1 MRGLRTDVSTLPSI
15 SPSSLC
21 LHPLSSICLFA
32 SGMLAQDSGQQLRGS
47 TDVTANTM
55 AEATSS
61 SPATS
66 TPCSIMS
73 LLQERERCIASP
85 STGSEVIGWGKS
97 TMKPA
102 FGIFP
107 SLEAAAQSPKTTHAS
122 DGLPQVSPTTS
133 TLKILEQMVAEEE
146 KELVLSTTSGTI
158 VLLPDHQQ
166 KPRSLPLDV
175 AIISP
180 NDVRSRDAD
189 STATTGT
196 TGTDPAERLSPPPR
210 EWASEIR
217 LRHFEHAQR
226 LHRAASQ
233 ANFRAA
239 RKMTE
244 LARHEESQSWPGAS
258 RVPGL
263 QRQQSTS
270 LPIGYFHASSDTE
283 AQFSRWAADDFADPK
298 HEETPL
304 RRLLM
309 SLHAIFGC
317 DRALR

>member
-1 MRGLRTDVSTLPSI
+1 
-15 SPSSLC
+15 
-21 LHPLSSICLFA
+21 
-32 SGMLAQDSGQQLRGS
+32 MLAQDSGRQLRGS

-73 LLQERERCIASP
+73 LLQERCTIASP

-107 SLEAAAQSPKTTHAS
+107 SLEAAAQSPKTTPTS
-122 DGLPQVSPTTS
+122 DGSPQVSPTTS
-133 TLKILEQMVAEEE
+133 TLKILEQMVAEEQEE

-166 KPRSLPLDV
+166 KPRSLPLEYDG
-175 AIISP
+175 IISP

-196 TGTDPAERLSPPPR
+196 DPAERLSPPPR
-210 EWASEIR
+210 TPSDEWASQMR
-217 LRHFEHAQR
+217 LWHFEHAQKWLQSCTTQSR
-226 LHRAASQ
+226 SASWQ
-233 ANFRAA
+233 ITHSQLSFSFACFTFRC
-239 RKMTE
+239 
-244 LARHEESQSWPGAS
+244 S
-258 RVPGL
+258 RTF
-263 QRQQSTS
+263 TS
-270 LPIGYFHASSDTE
+270 PF
-283 AQFSRWAADDFADPK
+283 FS
-298 HEETPL
+298 
-304 RRLLM
+304 
-309 SLHAIFGC
+309 
-317 DRALR
+317 

>member
-1 MRGLRTDVSTLPSI
+1 MAALLPSVPRA
-15 SPSSLC
+15 SVLFRVEVTSDTLK
-21 LHPLSSICLFA
+21 PLRVRLDWSVDMDQATAADAA
-32 SGMLAQDSGQQLRGS
+32 SMPK
-47 TDVTANTM
+47 
-55 AEATSS
+55 
-61 SPATS
+61 PAS
-66 TPCSIMS
+66 AVSIMATTIS
-73 LLQERERCIASP
+73 TTDDALHLVVDP
-85 STGSEVIGWGKS
+85 MSTG
-97 TMKPA
+97 A
-102 FGIFP
+102 
-107 SLEAAAQSPKTTHAS
+107 THAFKAA
-122 DGLPQVSPTTS
+122 PQLSPTTS

-146 KELVLSTTSGTI
+146 KLVLSLTSGTI

-166 KPRSLPLDV
+166 KPRSLSLDV
-175 AIISP
+175 AMISP
-180 NDVRSRDAD
+180 NDVRSPDAD
-189 STATTGT
+189 STAT

-210 EWASEIR
+210 TPSGEWASEIR

-263 QRQQSTS
+263 QRQRSTS

-317 DRALR
+317 DRAFR